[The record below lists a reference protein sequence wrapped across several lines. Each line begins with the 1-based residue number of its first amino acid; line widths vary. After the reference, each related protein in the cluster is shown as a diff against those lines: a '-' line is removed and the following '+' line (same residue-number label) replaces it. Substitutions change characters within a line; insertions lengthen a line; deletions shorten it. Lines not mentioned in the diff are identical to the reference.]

1 MDRATFLEKG
11 IRIPNLKR
19 FMWIQTKENYERH
32 VEKMKNQKDISEEED
47 HASKQRLVPLFM
59 MNWEPCPMSCQNF

>member
-1 MDRATFLEKG
+1 MLQQRERAIMDRATFLEKG

-32 VEKMKNQKDISEEED
+32 VEKMKN
-47 HASKQRLVPLFM
+47 
-59 MNWEPCPMSCQNF
+59 